1 MNKEIEERIKTYIL
15 SCISPRDYLGTLAQK
30 LVRANNTIDEM
41 NFGRKVDIEN
51 CINVVS
57 NEWLK
62 KYCFEAF
69 YNDKYNFQHSYCNRY
84 SILHCISDR

>member
-1 MNKEIEERIKTYIL
+1 MNKEIEERIKSYIV

-30 LVRANNTIDEM
+30 LIRTNNNTADEM
-41 NFGRKVDIEN
+41 NFGLKVNIEN

-57 NEWLK
+57 DEWLK

-69 YNDKYNFQHSYCNRY
+69 HDDRY
-84 SILHCISDR
+84 IW